1 MEPEGAGRITQA
13 DGAPVTWGLIAT
25 PKAQR
30 RGICLRFGFNFVN
43 DHAARPVVRERLTV
57 IAVASMHPYP

>member
-1 MEPEGAGRITQA
+1 MELEGVGPITPA

-30 RGICLRFGFNFVN
+30 RRFCLRFGFNFVN
-43 DHAARPVVRERLTV
+43 DQAARPVVRERLTV
-57 IAVASMHPYP
+57 IAVASMHPHP